1 MIVDIL
7 KARSKENINRT
18 FLNIDNDEITYGRLH
33 GLAEE
38 IANSICAK
46 NVINRVKLNFN
57 SKMLL
62 LASIIAVNRLKKIPI
77 IFPPKEKMIKNIDYD
92 SIAKVDLE
100 LNDNNCIIQQKY
112 KNSKIYKYNKDDIQ
126 CALFTTGSSS
136 GIPMCVELTFENIY
150 CSSINWSKIY
160 KFSKNDTYLNVLP
173 LFHISG
179 LSIFFRSL
187 YNNFHLVYK
196 NYDKNNLHKILIE
209 NKATCLSLVP
219 KMFND
224 IISNPEGLEAMQ
236 KLQFIILGGD
246 TITYD
251 IFKKCSDYNI
261 KIYASYGLTES
272 SSGVAGFW
280 INQEEEYVKGF
291 IGYPHFNTEIFIKN
305 GNIGIKS
312 KTIMKKYSFK
322 NDTEG
327 IYISSDRGKIV
338 GDRICYIGRKKDLI
352 VSGGINI
359 NLKNIE
365 NLLKESISNIEVV
378 LISHKDDE
386 WGETPIVIYQSEKES
401 LDFIN
406 EMQISSFNKHLF
418 H

>member
-1 MIVDIL
+1 MR
-7 KARSKENINRT
+7 APWR
-18 FLNIDNDEITYGRLH
+18 
-33 GLAEE
+33 
-38 IANSICAK
+38 
-46 NVINRVKLNFN
+46 
-57 SKMLL
+57 
-62 LASIIAVNRLKKIPI
+62 
-77 IFPPKEKMIKNIDYD
+77 
-92 SIAKVDLE
+92 
-100 LNDNNCIIQQKY
+100 
-112 KNSKIYKYNKDDIQ
+112 
-126 CALFTTGSSS
+126 
-136 GIPMCVELTFENIY
+136 
-150 CSSINWSKIY
+150 
-160 KFSKNDTYLNVLP
+160 
-173 LFHISG
+173 
-179 LSIFFRSL
+179 
-187 YNNFHLVYK
+187 
-196 NYDKNNLHKILIE
+196 
-209 NKATCLSLVP
+209 
-219 KMFND
+219 
-224 IISNPEGLEAMQ
+224 EGLEAM
-236 KLQFIILGGD
+236 KTLQFIILGGD

-280 INQEEEYVKGF
+280 INHEEEYVKGF

-312 KTIMKKYSFK
+312 KTVMKKYSFK

-338 GDRICYIGRKKDLI
+338 GDKICYIGRNKDLI

-365 NLLKESISNIEVV
+365 NLLKESISNKEVV

-406 EMQISSFNKHLF
+406 EIRTYCKENLPKHMVPRHFMSIKNIPRYDNFKVNYTKLNQYVKENF
-418 H
+418 K